1 MSKTYSEKQS
11 RRTVVIATF
20 ILVFAAVAIAMKA
33 AFRAWGVDDGGW
45 LAMGFVVIGFCAV
58 FFFGSRL
65 WRSLDDMQRQGHAVS
80 WYWGGI
86 GGLALTAC
94 IITVTGLG
102 KSEFTLGVATLMVMQ
117 LACSLIFYAF
127 WWLKGR
133 GFSFRVEK

>member
-11 RRTVVIATF
+11 RRAVLMAAS
-20 ILVFAAVAIAMKA
+20 ILALAGVAIAMKTG
-33 AFRAWGVDDGGW
+33 FRALGVDDGGW
-45 LAMGFVVIGFCAV
+45 LAIGCIVVGFAAV
-58 FFFGSRL
+58 FLVGSRI
-65 WRSLDDMQRQGHAVS
+65 WKGLDDMQRQGHATS

-86 GGLALTAC
+86 GGLAVTAL
-94 IITVTGLG
+94 IISATGLA

-133 GFSFRVEK
+133 GFSFSSGE